1 LLVVDINFRA
11 VPAVDEAGSL
21 DALARG
27 RTDHINYILAGR
39 EFSADWYLVTFPILV
54 CFSPT
59 VGLQRDEFC

>member
-1 LLVVDINFRA
+1 MLVVDINFRA

-39 EFSADWYLVTFPILV
+39 EFSADWYLVTFSNSRLLFAHCWPA
-54 CFSPT
+54 T
-59 VGLQRDEFC
+59 